1 MTFADARHGH
11 LDQNCTNMPGDHYQV
26 FLSHASRDKPF
37 VRQVAARLQRD
48 GISFFLDEANLVP
61 GMPWQVAL
69 EKALGGSDSCAVF
82 IGDEGMGPYHNLEM
96 RVALSEQA
104 EANRGFRLIPVLLP
118 GKTRPS
124 ERELPAFLRLLTW
137 VEFTSDPEQDDTAY
151 RRLKS
156 GIEGKE
162 PGFVPPTVKAAPV
175 DLAAMKIV
183 PRGLRSFEPEDHTFF
198 LKLVPGSRDQ
208 RGLPTVLRDW
218 KRLVEQID
226 PDRTFRVAYWY
237 WPSGCG
243 KSSLVKAGLIPC
255 LAEYVAT
262 AYVQASV
269 GETEGPV
276 LHELRKLAATLPAD
290 LGLAD
295 SMAWLAAHPEA
306 MGGRKLLLVIDQF
319 EQWLHA
325 ARGQLDGELAT
336 ALRCCDGRHMQCLLL
351 VRDEFT
357 VAVHR
362 FMKSLG
368 CEVRENLNYQLI
380 DLFDADFAREV
391 LFEYGRGDGRLP
403 DKLAE
408 LTNAQRT
415 FLDRVIADL
424 RDEDGKVVTVQLA
437 LLAQMLEGQPWT
449 PAALDQIG
457 GAAGI
462 GRAFLEEKFDKRSAS
477 AECQLHRAAA
487 IKLFEALLPEVGTA
501 IKGRSRSRKNLLE
514 SSGYAQRPDDF
525 AELVQL
531 LDGQLRIIT
540 PVETDDGP
548 GYQLTHDY
556 LVPSLRDWLTAKQK
570 ATAGPSCGWW
580 NVLPPGTLCM
590 RKSTLQPCSAQYLW
604 LRTCSPYNIHR
615 TASCPHGGSTS
626 GISDL
631 QIDMIAPKRSNG

>member
-1 MTFADARHGH
+1 
-11 LDQNCTNMPGDHYQV
+11 
-26 FLSHASRDKPF
+26 
-37 VRQVAARLQRD
+37 
-48 GISFFLDEANLVP
+48 
-61 GMPWQVAL
+61 
-69 EKALGGSDSCAVF
+69 
-82 IGDEGMGPYHNLEM
+82 
-96 RVALSEQA
+96 
-104 EANRGFRLIPVLLP
+104 
-118 GKTRPS
+118 
-124 ERELPAFLRLLTW
+124 
-137 VEFTSDPEQDDTAY
+137 
-151 RRLKS
+151 
-156 GIEGKE
+156 
-162 PGFVPPTVKAAPV
+162 
-175 DLAAMKIV
+175 
-183 PRGLRSFEPEDHTFF
+183 
-198 LKLVPGSRDQ
+198 
-208 RGLPTVLRDW
+208 
-218 KRLVEQID
+218 
-226 PDRTFRVAYWY
+226 
-237 WPSGCG
+237 
-243 KSSLVKAGLIPC
+243 
-255 LAEYVAT
+255 
-262 AYVQASV
+262 
-269 GETEGPV
+269 
-276 LHELRKLAATLPAD
+276 
-290 LGLAD
+290 
-295 SMAWLAAHPEA
+295 
-306 MGGRKLLLVIDQF
+306 
-319 EQWLHA
+319 
-325 ARGQLDGELAT
+325 
-336 ALRCCDGRHMQCLLL
+336 MQCLLL

-368 CEVRENLNYQLI
+368 CEVRDNLNYQLI